1 MSNVGRATDSK
12 SLDFYS
18 ILDFSS
24 YNVVMMIKI
33 RVIVIVSVTV
43 FYSCFITGII
53 LRPLYAL
60 FHHTLMVT
68 HEVGYHSHFMY
79 ENFSLGHVAQV
90 EGAREQ
96 FYHKILYS
104 KA

>member
-1 MSNVGRATDSK
+1 MSNVGRATNSK

-18 ILDFSS
+18 ILDFRSS

-33 RVIVIVSVTV
+33 RVIVIVSVNV
-43 FYSCFITGII
+43 FYSCFIPGII

-68 HEVGYHSHFMY
+68 HEVGDHSHFMY
-79 ENFSLGHVAQV
+79 ENFSLGHVA
-90 EGAREQ
+90 
-96 FYHKILYS
+96 
-104 KA
+104 

>member
-1 MSNVGRATDSK
+1 
-12 SLDFYS
+12 
-18 ILDFSS
+18 
-24 YNVVMMIKI
+24 
-33 RVIVIVSVTV
+33 
-43 FYSCFITGII
+43 
-53 LRPLYAL
+53 
-60 FHHTLMVT
+60 MVT

-104 KA
+104 KAWL